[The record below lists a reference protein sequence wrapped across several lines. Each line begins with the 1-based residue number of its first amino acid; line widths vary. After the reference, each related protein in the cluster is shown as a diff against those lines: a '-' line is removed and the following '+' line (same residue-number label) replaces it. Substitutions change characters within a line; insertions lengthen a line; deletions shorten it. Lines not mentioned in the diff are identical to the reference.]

1 MKRTQF
7 KAITLTPMRR
17 FFLFAFGLLMLAFG
31 ILTIIGS
38 LEEPTY
44 WRGARFG
51 PFALLIGGLAIVT
64 ALSRRSN

>member
-1 MKRTQF
+1 MKRT
-7 KAITLTPMRR
+7 KSKPLTLRPIHR

-31 ILTIIGS
+31 IVTIIGS

-64 ALSRRSN
+64 GLSRRSN